1 MKTGVPILVSFAMGT
16 LVVLAL
22 HWSESGARAA
32 EPGSSA
38 VAAPAVVA
46 AEPAAVARAATL
58 RTPHVAPAV
67 RLNPDSPA
75 RISIPH
81 LHLKLEVGK
90 KVDDGPAWWPVTGRP
105 GGRDTIA
112 IAGHR
117 TTHTHPFLDLD
128 RLEPGNAIY
137 VRWQGIAYRYVM
149 TGRRVVSNQ
158 QRHLADAR
166 GFEILILSTCT
177 PKGSSGH
184 RLLVYARPDT
194 KLVRAPV
201 P

>member
-1 MKTGVPILVSFAMGT
+1 MKTSVPILVSFAMGT

-22 HWSESGARAA
+22 HWNGSSARAA
-32 EPGSSA
+32 EPVSSA
-38 VAAPAVVA
+38 VAAPVL
-46 AEPAAVARAATL
+46 AEPAAVARAAVV
-58 RTPHVAPAV
+58 RASAPRVV
-67 RLNPDSPA
+67 RVDSPA

-81 LHLKLEVGK
+81 LHLKLEVGNN
-90 KVDDGPAWWPVTGRP
+90 VDDGPAWWPVTGRP

-137 VRWQGIAYRYVM
+137 VRWQGVAYRYVM

-166 GFEILILSTCT
+166 GFEVLILSTCT

-201 P
+201 S